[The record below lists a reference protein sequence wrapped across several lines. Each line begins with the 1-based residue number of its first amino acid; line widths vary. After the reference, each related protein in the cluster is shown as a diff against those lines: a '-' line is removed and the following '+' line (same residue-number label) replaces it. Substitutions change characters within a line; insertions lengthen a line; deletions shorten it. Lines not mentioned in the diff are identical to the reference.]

1 MKRYKRLGIL
11 LGLLV
16 AACAATFA
24 LTRYEEKKEQI
35 KNSGEVILEIPADTV
50 RTLSWETG
58 DISLAFHKD
67 QKWFYDGDE
76 NFPVD
81 EDKIAT
87 LLKTFEAFGAA
98 FTIEEVENY
107 GQYGLDEPVCTIR
120 LTTEEEY
127 REIKLGDY
135 SKMDQQRYVDI
146 GDGNVYLASE
156 DPLEQFD
163 AELSDVIDHDEM
175 PDFGQISEITFS
187 GEENYSIFYEE
198 DSPNGYSD
206 EDVYFTKDDT
216 PLSATGVDEYLYSIT
231 SLDAT
236 DYVTYHATEEE
247 LKEYG
252 LDTPELTVTIDYTH
266 EDGDGEEVPE
276 TFVLHISRD
285 PEDVAAAEK
294 SDEGQTDEEPEIAA
308 YIRVG
313 DSGIVYRIPSEDRQT
328 LMAVSYNDFR
338 HKEVFWAAFEDVNRM
353 DVRLE
358 GVTHTLVSRTEET
371 EQTRSE
377 EQQQALDMDDLLS
390 ALKALRAGSFTD
402 EEPDGKEEISLTV
415 YLNNEVHPQVRISLY
430 RYDGSWCLA
439 EVDGRSVSLVSRSY
453 VVDLIEAVQAIVLN
467 RETK

>member
-1 MKRYKRLGIL
+1 M
-11 LGLLV
+11 
-16 AACAATFA
+16 
-24 LTRYEEKKEQI
+24 
-35 KNSGEVILEIPADTV
+35 
-50 RTLSWETG
+50 
-58 DISLAFHKD
+58 
-67 QKWFYDGDE
+67 
-76 NFPVD
+76 
-81 EDKIAT
+81 
-87 LLKTFEAFGAA
+87 
-98 FTIEEVENY
+98 ENY

-252 LDTPELTVTIDYTH
+252 LDTSELTVTIDYTH

-276 TFVLHISRD
+276 TFVLHI
-285 PEDVAAAEK
+285 VCAK
-294 SDEGQTDEEPEIAA
+294 
-308 YIRVG
+308 
-313 DSGIVYRIPSEDRQT
+313 
-328 LMAVSYNDFR
+328 M
-338 HKEVFWAAFEDVNRM
+338 M
-353 DVRLE
+353 
-358 GVTHTLVSRTEET
+358 
-371 EQTRSE
+371 
-377 EQQQALDMDDLLS
+377 
-390 ALKALRAGSFTD
+390 
-402 EEPDGKEEISLTV
+402 
-415 YLNNEVHPQVRISLY
+415 
-430 RYDGSWCLA
+430 
-439 EVDGRSVSLVSRSY
+439 
-453 VVDLIEAVQAIVLN
+453 
-467 RETK
+467 